1 MDYSVLCMHCKY
13 SFIWFKPLF
22 NVIWI
27 ICGFV
32 TCSWVIWASISVWI
46 WQAKHVNLDNLC
58 SLSISCIK
66 CLITFL
72 LLFQDSDKNEFFL
85 AWSQLVQPHTS
96 HLWIWSLSVLNWLV
110 WSIQTPGTGALFESL
125 IIRCDFRS
133 SACLFPSYFCTF
145 ITATF
150 SDPFVLARFHPR
162 KWICIEEIKK
172 WWTMKKSTN

>member
-1 MDYSVLCMHCKY
+1 M
-13 SFIWFKPLF
+13 WFKLLL
-22 NVIWI
+22 NVKWI

-32 TCSWVIWASISVWI
+32 TCSWVTWASISVWI

-72 LLFQDSDKNEFFL
+72 LLCQDSDKDLFFFCL
-85 AWSQLVQPHTS
+85 ITVGTTS
-96 HLWIWSLSVLNWLV
+96 HLLIWSLSVLNWLV
-110 WSIQTPGTGALFESL
+110 WSIQTPDTGALFESL
-125 IIRCDFRS
+125 ISKCDFRS

-145 ITATF
+145 ITAIFT
-150 SDPFVLARFHPR
+150 DPFVLARFHPR